1 MESHRSVLDNAAAYS
16 RANHRAG
23 EEGWYV
29 HVLISQI
36 EPQSSRTWAGVADQ
50 EMIFPQ
56 KSQRKTGRRDDSR
69 RKIWGFFYQHKEEWI
84 LAKQHLRINCL
95 RFCLRKVGNKL
106 GWGIQLFVLDSHVNS
121 RQGRVLS
128 NENKNKF
135 KRSKDYGNGN

>member
-69 RKIWGFFYQHKEEWI
+69 RKIGDSSTSIKRNGYLQSSI
-84 LAKQHLRINCL
+84 
-95 RFCLRKVGNKL
+95 V
-106 GWGIQLFVLDSHVNS
+106 VLTALVS
-121 RQGRVLS
+121 VL
-128 NENKNKF
+128 EK
-135 KRSKDYGNGN
+135 

>member
-1 MESHRSVLDNAAAYS
+1 MESHWPVLDNAAAYS

-50 EMIFPQ
+50 EMVFPQ

-69 RKIWGFFYQHKEEWI
+69 RKIGDSSTSIKRNGYLQSSI
-84 LAKQHLRINCL
+84 
-95 RFCLRKVGNKL
+95 
-106 GWGIQLFVLDSHVNS
+106 FVLTAFVS
-121 RQGRVLS
+121 VL
-128 NENKNKF
+128 EK
-135 KRSKDYGNGN
+135 